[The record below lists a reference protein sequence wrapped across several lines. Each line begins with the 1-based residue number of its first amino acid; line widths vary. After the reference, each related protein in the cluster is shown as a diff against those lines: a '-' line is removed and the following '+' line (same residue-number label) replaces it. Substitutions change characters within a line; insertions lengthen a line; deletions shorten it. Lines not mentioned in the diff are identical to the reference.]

1 MTGPSLEQL
10 ALALAEPRRLQILQ
24 ELLGGIPLPV
34 GALAARIGIAP
45 STATAHVTRL
55 LGAGLLSV
63 EQQGRTRHVR
73 IADPAV
79 ADAVE
84 SVLRLTGEPPV
95 SSWAASDR
103 RAAMRR
109 ARSCYDHLAGDL
121 GIAVADHLVE
131 RRLLDE
137 DLGSARVAVDE
148 IGSALDLPLTLVV
161 SSRPLVRGCLD
172 WTARRPHVAGR
183 LGAALLQAMLAAGW
197 VTRRSEDRSLRI
209 TPVGAG
215 HLDRLQLRPSVAG

>member
-1 MTGPSLEQL
+1 MSAPSLEQL
-10 ALALAEPRRLQILQ
+10 AQALAEPRRLQILQ
-24 ELLGGIPLPV
+24 ELLGGVPLPV
-34 GALAARIGIAP
+34 GALAARLGIAP
-45 STATAHVTRL
+45 STTTAHVARL
-55 LGAGLLSV
+55 LEAELLAV
-63 EQQGRTRHVR
+63 EQQGRTRLVR

-79 ADAVE
+79 AEAVE
-84 SVLRLTGEPPV
+84 AILRLTGEPPV

-121 GIAVADHLVE
+121 GIAVADRLVE
-131 RRLLDE
+131 QELLDE
-137 DLGSARVAVDE
+137 DLGSARGTVDDIAAG
-148 IGSALDLPLTLVV
+148 IGLPLAVAD

-183 LGAALLQAMLAAGW
+183 LGAALLESMLTAGW

-209 TPVGAG
+209 TPVGAEC
-215 HLDRLQLRPSVAG
+215 LEKLQH

>member
-1 MTGPSLEQL
+1 MTSPSLEQL
-10 ALALAEPRRLQILQ
+10 AQALAEPRRLQILQ

-45 STATAHVTRL
+45 STTTAHVTRL
-55 LGAGLLSV
+55 LDAGLIAV
-63 EQQGRTRHVR
+63 EQQGRTRLVR
-73 IADPAV
+73 IVDPAV
-79 ADAVE
+79 AEAVE
-84 SVLRLTGEPPV
+84 SVLRLTGQPEV

-131 RRLLDE
+131 RGLLDQ

-148 IGSALDLPLTLVV
+148 IGSALDLSLTVVV

-183 LGAALLQAMLAAGW
+183 LGAALLQAMLTAGW
-197 VTRRSEDRSLRI
+197 VTRRAEDRSLRI

-215 HLDRLQLRPSVAG
+215 HLDRLQLRPSAAS

>member
-10 ALALAEPRRLQILQ
+10 AQALAEPRRLQILQ

-34 GALAARIGIAP
+34 GALAARLGIAP
-45 STATAHVTRL
+45 STTTVHVARL
-55 LGAGLLSV
+55 VGAGLLDI
-63 EQQGRTRHVR
+63 EQQGRTRLVR

-79 ADAVE
+79 AEAVE
-84 SVLRLTGEPPV
+84 AVLRLTGEPQV

-121 GIAVADHLVE
+121 GIAVADRLVE
-131 RRLLDE
+131 QGLLDE
-137 DLGSARVAVDE
+137 DLSSAHVDVDD
-148 IGSALDLPLTLVV
+148 IGSALGLVLPVV
-161 SSRPLVRGCLD
+161 ESPRPLVRGCLD

-183 LGAALLQAMLAAGW
+183 LGAALLEAMLAAGW
-197 VTRRSEDRSLRI
+197 VTRRSEDRALRI
-209 TPVGAG
+209 TPVGAE
-215 HLDRLQLRPSVAG
+215 HLEKLQL

>member
-1 MTGPSLEQL
+1 M
-10 ALALAEPRRLQILQ
+10 AE
-24 ELLGGIPLPV
+24 
-34 GALAARIGIAP
+34 
-45 STATAHVTRL
+45 
-55 LGAGLLSV
+55 
-63 EQQGRTRHVR
+63 
-73 IADPAV
+73 
-79 ADAVE
+79 AVE

-95 SSWAASDR
+95 TSWATSDR

-131 RRLLDE
+131 QGLLDE

-148 IGSALDLPLTLVV
+148 VGSALGLPLAVAEST
-161 SSRPLVRGCLD
+161 RPLVRGCLD

-183 LGAALLQAMLAAGW
+183 LGAALLQGMLDAGW
-197 VTRRSEDRSLRI
+197 VARRSEDRSLRI

-215 HLDRLQLRPSVAG
+215 RLDQLRL

>member
-1 MTGPSLEQL
+1 MTRPSLEQL
-10 ALALAEPRRLQILQ
+10 AQALAEPRRLQILQ
-24 ELLGGIPLPV
+24 ELLGGVPLPV
-34 GALAARIGIAP
+34 GALAVRIGIAP
-45 STATAHVTRL
+45 STATAHVNRL
-55 LGAGLLSV
+55 LGAGLLAV
-63 EQQGRTRHVR
+63 EQQGRTRLVR
-73 IADPAV
+73 IAEPAV

-103 RAAMRR
+103 RTAMRR

-137 DLGSARVAVDE
+137 DLGSARVTVDE
-148 IGSALDLPLTLVV
+148 IGSALGLSLVV
-161 SSRPLVRGCLD
+161 PESSRPLVRGCPD

-183 LGAALLQAMLAAGW
+183 LGAALLQAMLDAGW
-197 VTRRSEDRSLRI
+197 VRRRPEDRALRV
-209 TPVGAG
+209 TPVGAQ
-215 HLDRLQLRPSVAG
+215 HLDRLQR